1 MLLMLKP
8 LIVILAYVLL
18 TAAPLRSAKEP
29 WGLSILR
36 SCRRTGML

>member
-18 TAAPLRSAKEP
+18 AAAPLRSAKEP
-29 WGLSILR
+29 
-36 SCRRTGML
+36 